1 MRKLWW
7 MGLIGLW
14 AFAFTQNTELPTKPK
29 NWVTDRANLLSAE
42 QENRLNLLL
51 SQLERETGV
60 EMAVVTVRRV
70 QGTTPKQFAT
80 ELFNRWGIGKK
91 GADNGVLLLIS
102 LGDRRI
108 EVETGYSLEAILPDS
123 VVGAIL
129 DEQVIPRFRNGD
141 YAGGIIA
148 GAEAI
153 AERVRKAQSQG
164 AYEPTFGIE
173 APRANPMGRA
183 VLVLFLIGAGT
194 MVVLAVVAYNRPP
207 RCPQCRRPMR
217 LLSEAED
224 DLYLTPVQTQEE
236 QIGSI
241 NYYVWRCDECEE
253 LEIFPR
259 ENWFSSY
266 KRCPQCGARTLKETA
281 RIVHQPTYS
290 RTGLEVVSEVCVSPA
305 CNHKSRRERVLP
317 RLQRPPVVVGGTH
330 SGGWGTGTRSGGWG
344 GGGWSGGGSFGG
356 FGGGRSG
363 GGGAG
368 RSW

>member
-164 AYEPTFGIE
+164 AYEPTRWGVRCWCCFSSVRVRWWSWRWWHTTV
-173 APRANPMGRA
+173 PRA
-183 VLVLFLIGAGT
+183 VLSAD
-194 MVVLAVVAYNRPP
+194 A
-207 RCPQCRRPMR
+207 RCACSAKQKM
-217 LLSEAED
+217 
-224 DLYLTPVQTQEE
+224 T
-236 QIGSI
+236 SI
-241 NYYVWRCDECEE
+241 
-253 LEIFPR
+253 
-259 ENWFSSY
+259 
-266 KRCPQCGARTLKETA
+266 
-281 RIVHQPTYS
+281 
-290 RTGLEVVSEVCVSPA
+290 
-305 CNHKSRRERVLP
+305 
-317 RLQRPPVVVGGTH
+317 
-330 SGGWGTGTRSGGWG
+330 
-344 GGGWSGGGSFGG
+344 
-356 FGGGRSG
+356 
-363 GGGAG
+363 
-368 RSW
+368 